1 MSKMI
6 ALKSLPALFVVLKVP
21 LREGWGSQVALVT
34 KNLPANGGDT
44 RDRGSSLGGEELLEE
59 EMTMDSS
66 FLAWEIPQT
75 EEPCELQSMGPH
87 RIGHD

>member
-1 MSKMI
+1 M
-6 ALKSLPALFVVLKVP
+6 
-21 LREGWGSQVALVT
+21 T

-75 EEPCELQSMGPH
+75 EEPVHGATKNRTRLS
-87 RIGHD
+87 D